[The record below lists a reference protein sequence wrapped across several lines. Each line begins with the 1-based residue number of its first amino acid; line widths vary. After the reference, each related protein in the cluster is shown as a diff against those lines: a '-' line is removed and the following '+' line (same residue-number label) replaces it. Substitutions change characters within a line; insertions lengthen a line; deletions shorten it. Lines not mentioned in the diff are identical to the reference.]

1 MTSYDFVYTG
11 EMLIG
16 DILYFSPKYRFK
28 DLGFEDPEGIIA
40 AFRDRVNGFYLDAA
54 EELLPARRAFAAGL
68 LVCAAVDFVAATC
81 TEEAPVVFLAK
92 FLQIETQTAE
102 KIWELFRHGLVH
114 EGRVKPLGQFSFET
128 GTAVE
133 IAGDAVIVNP
143 ELLLRRFRDS
153 FEHLCESMSPQRK
166 KLTAYKLKRH
176 FGREV
181 ELSRI

>member
-1 MTSYDFVYTG
+1 
-11 EMLIG
+11 MLIG

-28 DLGFEDPEGIIA
+28 DLPFKNPDIILV

-54 EELLPARRAFAAGL
+54 EELLPSRRAFAAGL
-68 LVCAAVDFVAATC
+68 LVCAAIDFVAATC
-81 TEEAPVVFLAK
+81 TEAAPEVLIAEFLE
-92 FLQIETQTAE
+92 IEKKTAE

-114 EGRVKPLGQFSFET
+114 EGRVKPLGQFPFET

-153 FEHLCESMSPQRK
+153 FGLLCESMSPQRK